1 MQHIAQRLQQAQRI
15 VLLPHEK
22 PDGDALGS
30 CFALM
35 TALRDMGKEVYVD
48 IEEQSITPRYAFL
61 AEGWQQPPEE
71 FEPEVVATVDCSERK
86 MLGPRRAEKY
96 SQVQVCID
104 HHLTGGGFGEI
115 SYVDPSA
122 AAAGEL
128 IYDLLKLMG
137 AEITKHIALCL
148 YVSLASDTGCF
159 KFSNTTDKSFL
170 MAADLWRI
178 YGTFDLINYQLFTL
192 RSKAEMELQR
202 YVMDTL
208 EFRMDGKIASIAI
221 TQQMR
226 KATGAGEDD
235 IGAFAQLPRSIDG
248 VDIGVTFKEQ
258 EDGSW
263 RVSMRG
269 SPRVDVSAIC
279 KQLGGGGHIRAS
291 GCRAQGTLQQAKD
304 IVLGVAQQALE
315 ALDD

>member
-1 MQHIAQRLQQAQRI
+1 MKHIAQRLQQAQHI

-35 TALRDMGKEVYVD
+35 TALHAMGKEVYVD
-48 IEEQSITPRYAFL
+48 IEEQSITPRYAFMT
-61 AEGWQQPPEE
+61 EEWSQPPEN
-71 FEPEVVATVDCSERK
+71 FVPDVVAALDCSERK
-86 MLGPRRAEKY
+86 MLGPRRGEKY
-96 SQVQVCID
+96 PEIEVCID
-104 HHLTGGGFGEI
+104 HHRTGEGFGGLTH
-115 SYVDPSA
+115 VDPSA
-122 AAAGEL
+122 AATGEL
-128 IYDLLKLMG
+128 VYDLLKLMG
-137 AEITKHIALCL
+137 AKITKHIALCL
-148 YVSLASDTGCF
+148 YVALASDTGCF

-170 MAADLWRI
+170 MAADLWRV
-178 YGTFDLINYQLFTL
+178 YGTFDVINYELFTL

-226 KATGAGEDD
+226 RETGAGEDD

-248 VDIGVTFKEQ
+248 VEIGVTFKEQ
-258 EDGSW
+258 EDSSW

-291 GCRAQGTLQQAKD
+291 GCRAQGTLQEAKEL
-304 IVLGVAQQALE
+304 VLGVAQQALE
-315 ALDD
+315 ALEK